1 MNDKPHLAK
10 MRRLMREAL
19 LEAEKALEEGEFPVG
34 ALIVKDGNIIARDH
48 NRKEQ
53 TGDPTAHGEILVIRK
68 AASLLKDWRLP
79 GCELYTTAEP
89 CPMCM
94 GAVMQTR
101 LSKLVYGAA
110 EKRFGAVE
118 TTAQLA
124 HHPMLSNHIEIYPGI
139 LESECEAVM
148 RQCFCRP
155 SQESQRR

>member
-34 ALIVKDGNIIARDH
+34 TLIVKDGNIIARDH

-68 AASLLKDWRLP
+68 AASLLKDWRLS

-155 SQESQRR
+155 AQESQHR